1 MKRRKKQNHIL
12 SILFF
17 IIIFVI
23 AINMI
28 VKTLKT
34 IVVDSEV
41 SKTSIQSKE
50 KIKNAV
56 KLENII
62 AEDQHPNYP
71 TGCESVALYIL
82 LRYYNVD
89 VTIEDIVEELP
100 KGEIPYVVD
109 GKMYGANPEK
119 EFVGD
124 PTDINSFGVYNKPIA
139 KTANKFK
146 KGAVAENGVSIK
158 KIKEIIAS
166 GNPVIAWVSI
176 NEDIEKIVIS
186 KSWYDVDTGKKVNWI
201 RGEHAVV
208 VYGYDNNNFYISNP
222 YNGKKYKKSL
232 NNFEY
237 YYSSMGERI
246 VYYDE

>member
-1 MKRRKKQNHIL
+1 MKKKKKQNNIL
-12 SILFF
+12 SFLFF

-23 AINMI
+23 GIDMI
-28 VKTLKT
+28 EKKE
-34 IVVDSEV
+34 IRVDSEV
-41 SKTSIQSKE
+41 SKTSMQNKE
-50 KIKNAV
+50 EIKSV
-56 KLENII
+56 IKLENII
-62 AEDQHPNYP
+62 AKDQHPNYP

-100 KGEIPYVVD
+100 KGEIPYVVN

-146 KGAVAENGVSIK
+146 KGAIAKNGVSIK

-186 KSWYDVDTGKKVNWI
+186 KSWYDIDTGEKVNWI

-208 VYGYDNNNFYISNP
+208 VYGYDSNNFYISNP

-232 NNFEY
+232 DNFEY
-237 YYSSMGERI
+237 YYFAMGERI